1 LKIQIERIEFLKR
14 LKVVEKTITENKIK
28 PIISCAYIETR
39 GDNLFFCGTNLETTI
54 TTEMKCKEV
63 IESGKIVFQHQLV
76 EEYLKELKDE
86 FVVFSEIDGNLVIES
101 SDSSSEF
108 SLMNVEDFPKILVDE
123 DFSQK
128 EEIFK
133 INSIEL
139 AEILEKVKYAASSS
153 SDNLSINCVRME
165 NENKKLKF
173 ITTDTYRLVYLEKE
187 IEKINENI
195 DVSIPLNT
203 VEALTK
209 LLRSIESTDISFYF
223 INRQIFFKMKE
234 VLVISRIIDMSFPN
248 YKGILGNNSYN
259 KKLTINAEVFLKM
272 LKRITIFVRNNNETK
287 SFFQINLPQ
296 TKKLYS
302 TAINY
307 FPNIE
312 NKYIVDAYS
321 GTGTIAMM
329 LSKKAEKVYA
339 IELVESAT
347 LDGMKTARENGIE
360 NIEFING
367 AVEDKMLELINAGK
381 RVDAIIFDPPRK
393 GIEEKSLIKTAE
405 SGIKEIVYIS
415 CNPSTFARDAE
426 ILSRLGYKIDEVQPV
441 DMFPGTSHTEVV
453 GRFYK

>member
-1 LKIQIERIEFLKR
+1 MKIQIERIEFLKR

-223 INRQIFFKMKE
+223 INRQIFFKMEE

-287 SFFQINLPQ
+287 YGATFYLEKKEMQVHGVNEVAKINEVLEV
-296 TKKLYS
+296 
-302 TAINY
+302 NY
-307 FPNIE
+307 E
-312 NKYIVDAYS
+312 
-321 GTGTIAMM
+321 G
-329 LSKKAEKVYA
+329 
-339 IELVESAT
+339 
-347 LDGMKTARENGIE
+347 E
-360 NIEFING
+360 NIKIALSTKFLSDFVQTLNKNKDITLEFIASNSS
-367 AVEDKMLELINAGK
+367 VK
-381 RVDAIIFDPPRK
+381 
-393 GIEEKSLIKTAE
+393 
-405 SGIKEIVYIS
+405 IKEEEANNYLYVLM
-415 CNPSTFARDAE
+415 PLALKD
-426 ILSRLGYKIDEVQPV
+426 
-441 DMFPGTSHTEVV
+441 
-453 GRFYK
+453 

>member
-1 LKIQIERIEFLKR
+1 MKIQIERIEFLKR

-223 INRQIFFKMKE
+223 INRQIFFKMEE

-287 SFFQINLPQ
+287 YGATFYLEKKEMQVHGVNEVAKINEVLEV
-296 TKKLYS
+296 
-302 TAINY
+302 NY
-307 FPNIE
+307 E
-312 NKYIVDAYS
+312 
-321 GTGTIAMM
+321 G
-329 LSKKAEKVYA
+329 
-339 IELVESAT
+339 
-347 LDGMKTARENGIE
+347 E
-360 NIEFING
+360 NIKIALNTKFLSDFVQTLNKNKDITLEFIASNSSM
-367 AVEDKMLELINAGK
+367 K
-381 RVDAIIFDPPRK
+381 
-393 GIEEKSLIKTAE
+393 
-405 SGIKEIVYIS
+405 IKEEEANNYLYVLM
-415 CNPSTFARDAE
+415 PLALKD
-426 ILSRLGYKIDEVQPV
+426 
-441 DMFPGTSHTEVV
+441 
-453 GRFYK
+453 

>member
-1 LKIQIERIEFLKR
+1 MKIQIERIEFLKR

-173 ITTDTYRLVYLEKE
+173 ITTDTYRLVYLAKE

-223 INRQIFFKMKE
+223 INRQIFFKMEK

-287 SFFQINLPQ
+287 YGATFYLEKKEMQVHGVNEVAKINEVLEV
-296 TKKLYS
+296 
-302 TAINY
+302 NY
-307 FPNIE
+307 E
-312 NKYIVDAYS
+312 
-321 GTGTIAMM
+321 G
-329 LSKKAEKVYA
+329 
-339 IELVESAT
+339 
-347 LDGMKTARENGIE
+347 E
-360 NIEFING
+360 NIKIALNTKFLSDFVQTLNKNKDITLEFIASNSS
-367 AVEDKMLELINAGK
+367 VK
-381 RVDAIIFDPPRK
+381 
-393 GIEEKSLIKTAE
+393 
-405 SGIKEIVYIS
+405 IKEEEANDYLYVLM
-415 CNPSTFARDAE
+415 PLALKD
-426 ILSRLGYKIDEVQPV
+426 
-441 DMFPGTSHTEVV
+441 
-453 GRFYK
+453 

>member
-1 LKIQIERIEFLKR
+1 MKIQIERIEFLKR

-39 GDNLFFCGTNLETTI
+39 GDNLYFCGTNLETTI

-223 INRQIFFKMKE
+223 INRQIFFKMEE

-287 SFFQINLPQ
+287 YGATFYLEKKEMQVHGVNEVAKINEVLEV
-296 TKKLYS
+296 
-302 TAINY
+302 NY
-307 FPNIE
+307 E
-312 NKYIVDAYS
+312 
-321 GTGTIAMM
+321 G
-329 LSKKAEKVYA
+329 
-339 IELVESAT
+339 
-347 LDGMKTARENGIE
+347 E
-360 NIEFING
+360 NIKIALNTKFLSDFVQTLNKNKDITLEFIASNSS
-367 AVEDKMLELINAGK
+367 VK
-381 RVDAIIFDPPRK
+381 
-393 GIEEKSLIKTAE
+393 
-405 SGIKEIVYIS
+405 IKEEEANNYLYVLM
-415 CNPSTFARDAE
+415 PLALKD
-426 ILSRLGYKIDEVQPV
+426 
-441 DMFPGTSHTEVV
+441 
-453 GRFYK
+453 

>member
-1 LKIQIERIEFLKR
+1 MKIQIERIEFLKR

-223 INRQIFFKMKE
+223 INRQIFFKMEE

-287 SFFQINLPQ
+287 YGATFYLEKKEMQVHGVNEVTKINEVLEV
-296 TKKLYS
+296 
-302 TAINY
+302 NY
-307 FPNIE
+307 E
-312 NKYIVDAYS
+312 
-321 GTGTIAMM
+321 G
-329 LSKKAEKVYA
+329 
-339 IELVESAT
+339 
-347 LDGMKTARENGIE
+347 E
-360 NIEFING
+360 NIKIALNTKFLSDFVQTLNKNKDITLEFIASNSS
-367 AVEDKMLELINAGK
+367 VK
-381 RVDAIIFDPPRK
+381 
-393 GIEEKSLIKTAE
+393 
-405 SGIKEIVYIS
+405 IKEEEANNYLYVLM
-415 CNPSTFARDAE
+415 PLALKD
-426 ILSRLGYKIDEVQPV
+426 
-441 DMFPGTSHTEVV
+441 
-453 GRFYK
+453 

>member
-1 LKIQIERIEFLKR
+1 MKIQIERIEFLKR

-54 TTEMKCKEV
+54 TTEMKCKEI

-223 INRQIFFKMKE
+223 INRQIFFKMEE

-287 SFFQINLPQ
+287 YGATFYLEKKEIQVHGVNEVAKINEVLEV
-296 TKKLYS
+296 
-302 TAINY
+302 NY
-307 FPNIE
+307 E
-312 NKYIVDAYS
+312 
-321 GTGTIAMM
+321 G
-329 LSKKAEKVYA
+329 
-339 IELVESAT
+339 
-347 LDGMKTARENGIE
+347 E
-360 NIEFING
+360 NIKIALNTKFLSDFVQTLNKNKDITLEFIASNSS
-367 AVEDKMLELINAGK
+367 VK
-381 RVDAIIFDPPRK
+381 
-393 GIEEKSLIKTAE
+393 
-405 SGIKEIVYIS
+405 IKEEEANDYLYVLM
-415 CNPSTFARDAE
+415 PLALKD
-426 ILSRLGYKIDEVQPV
+426 
-441 DMFPGTSHTEVV
+441 
-453 GRFYK
+453 

>member
-1 LKIQIERIEFLKR
+1 MKIQIERIEFLKR

-108 SLMNVEDFPKILVDE
+108 SLMNVENFPKILVDE

-223 INRQIFFKMKE
+223 INRQIFFKMEE

-287 SFFQINLPQ
+287 YGATFYLEKKEMQVHGVNEVAKINEVLEV
-296 TKKLYS
+296 
-302 TAINY
+302 NY
-307 FPNIE
+307 E
-312 NKYIVDAYS
+312 
-321 GTGTIAMM
+321 G
-329 LSKKAEKVYA
+329 
-339 IELVESAT
+339 
-347 LDGMKTARENGIE
+347 E
-360 NIEFING
+360 NIKIALNTKFLSDFVQTLNKNKDITLEFIASNSS
-367 AVEDKMLELINAGK
+367 VK
-381 RVDAIIFDPPRK
+381 
-393 GIEEKSLIKTAE
+393 
-405 SGIKEIVYIS
+405 IKEEEANDYLYVLM
-415 CNPSTFARDAE
+415 PLALKD
-426 ILSRLGYKIDEVQPV
+426 
-441 DMFPGTSHTEVV
+441 
-453 GRFYK
+453 

>member
-1 LKIQIERIEFLKR
+1 MKIQIERIEFLKR

-287 SFFQINLPQ
+287 YGTTFYLEKKEMQVHGVNEVAKINEVLEV
-296 TKKLYS
+296 
-302 TAINY
+302 NY
-307 FPNIE
+307 E
-312 NKYIVDAYS
+312 
-321 GTGTIAMM
+321 G
-329 LSKKAEKVYA
+329 
-339 IELVESAT
+339 
-347 LDGMKTARENGIE
+347 E
-360 NIEFING
+360 NIKIALNTKFLSDFVQTLNKNKDITLEFIASNSS
-367 AVEDKMLELINAGK
+367 VK
-381 RVDAIIFDPPRK
+381 
-393 GIEEKSLIKTAE
+393 
-405 SGIKEIVYIS
+405 IKEEEANDYLYVLM
-415 CNPSTFARDAE
+415 PLALKD
-426 ILSRLGYKIDEVQPV
+426 
-441 DMFPGTSHTEVV
+441 
-453 GRFYK
+453 

>member
-223 INRQIFFKMKE
+223 INRQIFSKMKE

-287 SFFQINLPQ
+287 YGATFYLEKKEMQVHGVNEVAKINEVLEV
-296 TKKLYS
+296 
-302 TAINY
+302 NY
-307 FPNIE
+307 E
-312 NKYIVDAYS
+312 
-321 GTGTIAMM
+321 G
-329 LSKKAEKVYA
+329 
-339 IELVESAT
+339 
-347 LDGMKTARENGIE
+347 E
-360 NIEFING
+360 NIKIALNTKFLSDFVQTLNKNKDITLEFIASNSS
-367 AVEDKMLELINAGK
+367 VK
-381 RVDAIIFDPPRK
+381 
-393 GIEEKSLIKTAE
+393 
-405 SGIKEIVYIS
+405 IKEEEANDYLYVLM
-415 CNPSTFARDAE
+415 PLALKD
-426 ILSRLGYKIDEVQPV
+426 
-441 DMFPGTSHTEVV
+441 
-453 GRFYK
+453 

>member
-1 LKIQIERIEFLKR
+1 MKIQIERIEFLKR

-133 INSIEL
+133 IKSIEL

-223 INRQIFFKMKE
+223 INRQIFFKMEE

-287 SFFQINLPQ
+287 YGATFYLEKKEMQVHGVNEVAKINEVLEV
-296 TKKLYS
+296 
-302 TAINY
+302 NY
-307 FPNIE
+307 E
-312 NKYIVDAYS
+312 
-321 GTGTIAMM
+321 G
-329 LSKKAEKVYA
+329 
-339 IELVESAT
+339 
-347 LDGMKTARENGIE
+347 E
-360 NIEFING
+360 NIKIALNTKFLSDFVQTLNKNKDITLEFIASNSS
-367 AVEDKMLELINAGK
+367 VK
-381 RVDAIIFDPPRK
+381 
-393 GIEEKSLIKTAE
+393 
-405 SGIKEIVYIS
+405 IKEEEANDYLYVLM
-415 CNPSTFARDAE
+415 PLALKD
-426 ILSRLGYKIDEVQPV
+426 
-441 DMFPGTSHTEVV
+441 
-453 GRFYK
+453 

>member
-1 LKIQIERIEFLKR
+1 MKIQIERIEFLKR

-28 PIISCAYIETR
+28 PIISCAYIEIR

-223 INRQIFFKMKE
+223 INRQIFFKMEE

-287 SFFQINLPQ
+287 YGATFYLEKKEMQVHGVNEVAKINEVLEV
-296 TKKLYS
+296 
-302 TAINY
+302 NY
-307 FPNIE
+307 E
-312 NKYIVDAYS
+312 
-321 GTGTIAMM
+321 G
-329 LSKKAEKVYA
+329 
-339 IELVESAT
+339 
-347 LDGMKTARENGIE
+347 E
-360 NIEFING
+360 NIKIALNTKFLSDFVQTLNKNKDITLEFIASNSS
-367 AVEDKMLELINAGK
+367 VK
-381 RVDAIIFDPPRK
+381 
-393 GIEEKSLIKTAE
+393 
-405 SGIKEIVYIS
+405 IKEEEANDYLYVLM
-415 CNPSTFARDAE
+415 PLALKD
-426 ILSRLGYKIDEVQPV
+426 
-441 DMFPGTSHTEVV
+441 
-453 GRFYK
+453 

>member
-1 LKIQIERIEFLKR
+1 MKIQIERIEFLKR

-195 DVSIPLNT
+195 DVNIPLNT

-223 INRQIFFKMKE
+223 INRQIFFKMEE

-287 SFFQINLPQ
+287 YGATFYLEKKEMQVHGVNEVAKINEVLEV
-296 TKKLYS
+296 
-302 TAINY
+302 NY
-307 FPNIE
+307 E
-312 NKYIVDAYS
+312 
-321 GTGTIAMM
+321 G
-329 LSKKAEKVYA
+329 
-339 IELVESAT
+339 
-347 LDGMKTARENGIE
+347 E
-360 NIEFING
+360 NIKIALNTKFLSDFVQTLNKNKDITLEFIASNSS
-367 AVEDKMLELINAGK
+367 VK
-381 RVDAIIFDPPRK
+381 
-393 GIEEKSLIKTAE
+393 
-405 SGIKEIVYIS
+405 IKEEEANDYLYVLM
-415 CNPSTFARDAE
+415 PLALKD
-426 ILSRLGYKIDEVQPV
+426 
-441 DMFPGTSHTEVV
+441 
-453 GRFYK
+453 

>member
-1 LKIQIERIEFLKR
+1 MKIQIERIEFLKR

-223 INRQIFFKMKE
+223 INRQIFFKMEE
-234 VLVISRIIDMSFPN
+234 VLVIRRIIDMSFPN

-287 SFFQINLPQ
+287 YGATFYLEKKEMQVHGVNEVAKINEVLEV
-296 TKKLYS
+296 
-302 TAINY
+302 NY
-307 FPNIE
+307 E
-312 NKYIVDAYS
+312 
-321 GTGTIAMM
+321 G
-329 LSKKAEKVYA
+329 
-339 IELVESAT
+339 
-347 LDGMKTARENGIE
+347 E
-360 NIEFING
+360 NIKIALNTKFLSDFVQTLNKNKDITLEFIASNSS
-367 AVEDKMLELINAGK
+367 VK
-381 RVDAIIFDPPRK
+381 
-393 GIEEKSLIKTAE
+393 
-405 SGIKEIVYIS
+405 IKEEEANNYLYVLM
-415 CNPSTFARDAE
+415 PLALKD
-426 ILSRLGYKIDEVQPV
+426 
-441 DMFPGTSHTEVV
+441 
-453 GRFYK
+453 

>member
-1 LKIQIERIEFLKR
+1 MKIQIERIEFLKR

-173 ITTDTYRLVYLEKE
+173 ITTDTYRLVYLEKD

-223 INRQIFFKMKE
+223 INRQIFFKMEE

-287 SFFQINLPQ
+287 YGATFYLEKKEMQVHGVNEVAKINEVLEV
-296 TKKLYS
+296 
-302 TAINY
+302 NY
-307 FPNIE
+307 E
-312 NKYIVDAYS
+312 
-321 GTGTIAMM
+321 G
-329 LSKKAEKVYA
+329 
-339 IELVESAT
+339 
-347 LDGMKTARENGIE
+347 E
-360 NIEFING
+360 NIKIALNTKFLSDFVQTLNKNKDITLEFIASNSS
-367 AVEDKMLELINAGK
+367 VK
-381 RVDAIIFDPPRK
+381 
-393 GIEEKSLIKTAE
+393 
-405 SGIKEIVYIS
+405 IKEKEANDYLYVLM
-415 CNPSTFARDAE
+415 PLALKD
-426 ILSRLGYKIDEVQPV
+426 
-441 DMFPGTSHTEVV
+441 
-453 GRFYK
+453 

>member
-1 LKIQIERIEFLKR
+1 MKIQIERIEFLKR

-54 TTEMKCKEV
+54 TTEMKCEEV

-223 INRQIFFKMKE
+223 INRQIFFKMEE

-287 SFFQINLPQ
+287 YGATFYLEKKEMQVHGVNEVAKINEVLEV
-296 TKKLYS
+296 
-302 TAINY
+302 NY
-307 FPNIE
+307 E
-312 NKYIVDAYS
+312 
-321 GTGTIAMM
+321 G
-329 LSKKAEKVYA
+329 
-339 IELVESAT
+339 
-347 LDGMKTARENGIE
+347 E
-360 NIEFING
+360 NIKIALNTKFLSDFVQTLNKNKDITLEFIASNSS
-367 AVEDKMLELINAGK
+367 VK
-381 RVDAIIFDPPRK
+381 
-393 GIEEKSLIKTAE
+393 
-405 SGIKEIVYIS
+405 IKEEEANDYLYVLM
-415 CNPSTFARDAE
+415 PLALKD
-426 ILSRLGYKIDEVQPV
+426 
-441 DMFPGTSHTEVV
+441 
-453 GRFYK
+453 

>member
-1 LKIQIERIEFLKR
+1 MKIQIERIEFLKR

-287 SFFQINLPQ
+287 YGATFYLEKKEVQVHGVNEVAKINEVLEV
-296 TKKLYS
+296 
-302 TAINY
+302 NY
-307 FPNIE
+307 E
-312 NKYIVDAYS
+312 
-321 GTGTIAMM
+321 G
-329 LSKKAEKVYA
+329 
-339 IELVESAT
+339 
-347 LDGMKTARENGIE
+347 E
-360 NIEFING
+360 NIKIALNTKFLSDFVQTLNKNKDITLEFIASNSS
-367 AVEDKMLELINAGK
+367 VK
-381 RVDAIIFDPPRK
+381 
-393 GIEEKSLIKTAE
+393 
-405 SGIKEIVYIS
+405 IKEEEANDYLYVLM
-415 CNPSTFARDAE
+415 PLALKD
-426 ILSRLGYKIDEVQPV
+426 
-441 DMFPGTSHTEVV
+441 
-453 GRFYK
+453 

>member
-1 LKIQIERIEFLKR
+1 MKIQIERIEFLKR

-223 INRQIFFKMKE
+223 INRQIFFKMEE

-287 SFFQINLPQ
+287 YGATFYLEKKEMQDHGVNEVAKINEVLEV
-296 TKKLYS
+296 
-302 TAINY
+302 NY
-307 FPNIE
+307 E
-312 NKYIVDAYS
+312 
-321 GTGTIAMM
+321 G
-329 LSKKAEKVYA
+329 
-339 IELVESAT
+339 
-347 LDGMKTARENGIE
+347 E
-360 NIEFING
+360 NIKIALNTKFLSDFVQTLNKNKDITLEFIASNSS
-367 AVEDKMLELINAGK
+367 VK
-381 RVDAIIFDPPRK
+381 
-393 GIEEKSLIKTAE
+393 
-405 SGIKEIVYIS
+405 IKEEEANDYLYVLM
-415 CNPSTFARDAE
+415 PLALKD
-426 ILSRLGYKIDEVQPV
+426 
-441 DMFPGTSHTEVV
+441 
-453 GRFYK
+453 

>member
-1 LKIQIERIEFLKR
+1 MKIQIERIEFLKR

-209 LLRSIESTDISFYF
+209 LLRSIERTDISFYF
-223 INRQIFFKMKE
+223 INRQIFFKMEE

-287 SFFQINLPQ
+287 YGATFYLEKKEMQVHGVNEVAKINEVLEVNYEGETIKIALNTKFLSDFVQ
-296 TKKLYS
+296 TL
-302 TAINY
+302 
-307 FPNIE
+307 
-312 NKYIVDAYS
+312 NKNKDI
-321 GTGTIAMM
+321 
-329 LSKKAEKVYA
+329 
-339 IELVESAT
+339 T
-347 LDGMKTARENGIE
+347 L
-360 NIEFING
+360 EFIASNSS
-367 AVEDKMLELINAGK
+367 VK
-381 RVDAIIFDPPRK
+381 
-393 GIEEKSLIKTAE
+393 
-405 SGIKEIVYIS
+405 IKEEEANNYLYVLM
-415 CNPSTFARDAE
+415 PLALKD
-426 ILSRLGYKIDEVQPV
+426 
-441 DMFPGTSHTEVV
+441 
-453 GRFYK
+453 

>member
-1 LKIQIERIEFLKR
+1 MKIQIERIEFLKR

-223 INRQIFFKMKE
+223 INRQIFFKMEE

-287 SFFQINLPQ
+287 YGATFYLEKKEIQVHGVNEVAKINEVLEV
-296 TKKLYS
+296 
-302 TAINY
+302 NY
-307 FPNIE
+307 E
-312 NKYIVDAYS
+312 
-321 GTGTIAMM
+321 G
-329 LSKKAEKVYA
+329 
-339 IELVESAT
+339 
-347 LDGMKTARENGIE
+347 E
-360 NIEFING
+360 NIKIALNTKFLSDFVQTLNKNKDITLEFIDSNSS
-367 AVEDKMLELINAGK
+367 VK
-381 RVDAIIFDPPRK
+381 
-393 GIEEKSLIKTAE
+393 
-405 SGIKEIVYIS
+405 IKEEEANDYLYVLM
-415 CNPSTFARDAE
+415 PLALKD
-426 ILSRLGYKIDEVQPV
+426 
-441 DMFPGTSHTEVV
+441 
-453 GRFYK
+453 

>member
-1 LKIQIERIEFLKR
+1 MKIQIERIEFLKR

-195 DVSIPLNT
+195 DVSILLNT

-223 INRQIFFKMKE
+223 INRQIFFKMEE

-287 SFFQINLPQ
+287 YGATFYLEKKEMQVHGVNEVAKINEVLEV
-296 TKKLYS
+296 
-302 TAINY
+302 NY
-307 FPNIE
+307 E
-312 NKYIVDAYS
+312 
-321 GTGTIAMM
+321 G
-329 LSKKAEKVYA
+329 
-339 IELVESAT
+339 
-347 LDGMKTARENGIE
+347 E
-360 NIEFING
+360 NIKIALNTKFLSDFVQTLNKNKDITLEFIASNSS
-367 AVEDKMLELINAGK
+367 VK
-381 RVDAIIFDPPRK
+381 
-393 GIEEKSLIKTAE
+393 
-405 SGIKEIVYIS
+405 IKEEEANDYLYVLM
-415 CNPSTFARDAE
+415 PLALKD
-426 ILSRLGYKIDEVQPV
+426 
-441 DMFPGTSHTEVV
+441 
-453 GRFYK
+453 

>member
-1 LKIQIERIEFLKR
+1 MKIQIERIEFLKR

-128 EEIFK
+128 EDIFK

-223 INRQIFFKMKE
+223 INRQIFFKMEE

-287 SFFQINLPQ
+287 YGATFYLEKKEMQVHGVNEVAKINEVLEV
-296 TKKLYS
+296 
-302 TAINY
+302 NY
-307 FPNIE
+307 E
-312 NKYIVDAYS
+312 
-321 GTGTIAMM
+321 G
-329 LSKKAEKVYA
+329 
-339 IELVESAT
+339 
-347 LDGMKTARENGIE
+347 E
-360 NIEFING
+360 NIKIALNTKFLSDFVQTLNKNKDITLEFIASNSS
-367 AVEDKMLELINAGK
+367 VK
-381 RVDAIIFDPPRK
+381 
-393 GIEEKSLIKTAE
+393 
-405 SGIKEIVYIS
+405 IKEEEANNYLYVLM
-415 CNPSTFARDAE
+415 PLALKD
-426 ILSRLGYKIDEVQPV
+426 
-441 DMFPGTSHTEVV
+441 
-453 GRFYK
+453 

>member
-1 LKIQIERIEFLKR
+1 MKIQIERIEFLKR

-63 IESGKIVFQHQLV
+63 IESGKIVFQYQLV

-223 INRQIFFKMKE
+223 INRQIFFKMEE

-287 SFFQINLPQ
+287 YGATFYLEKKEMQVHGVNEVAKINEVLEV
-296 TKKLYS
+296 
-302 TAINY
+302 NY
-307 FPNIE
+307 E
-312 NKYIVDAYS
+312 
-321 GTGTIAMM
+321 G
-329 LSKKAEKVYA
+329 
-339 IELVESAT
+339 
-347 LDGMKTARENGIE
+347 E
-360 NIEFING
+360 NIKIALNTKFLSDFVQALNKNKDITLEFIASNSS
-367 AVEDKMLELINAGK
+367 VK
-381 RVDAIIFDPPRK
+381 
-393 GIEEKSLIKTAE
+393 
-405 SGIKEIVYIS
+405 IKEEEANDYLYVLM
-415 CNPSTFARDAE
+415 PLALKD
-426 ILSRLGYKIDEVQPV
+426 
-441 DMFPGTSHTEVV
+441 
-453 GRFYK
+453 

>member
-1 LKIQIERIEFLKR
+1 MKIQIERIEFLKR

-63 IESGKIVFQHQLV
+63 IESGKIVFQYQLV

-223 INRQIFFKMKE
+223 INRQIFFKMEE

-287 SFFQINLPQ
+287 YGATFYLEKKEMQVHGVNEVAKINEVLEV
-296 TKKLYS
+296 
-302 TAINY
+302 NY
-307 FPNIE
+307 E
-312 NKYIVDAYS
+312 
-321 GTGTIAMM
+321 G
-329 LSKKAEKVYA
+329 
-339 IELVESAT
+339 
-347 LDGMKTARENGIE
+347 E
-360 NIEFING
+360 NIKIALNTKFLSDFVQTLNKNKDITLEFIASNSS
-367 AVEDKMLELINAGK
+367 VK
-381 RVDAIIFDPPRK
+381 
-393 GIEEKSLIKTAE
+393 
-405 SGIKEIVYIS
+405 IKEEEANDYLYVLM
-415 CNPSTFARDAE
+415 PLALKD
-426 ILSRLGYKIDEVQPV
+426 
-441 DMFPGTSHTEVV
+441 
-453 GRFYK
+453 